1 MNFFY
6 NINYNV
12 HRLNYVTEFM
22 NNSNIVIFFGKSLI
36 DLCFLDCSGL
46 VVGILKIGHK
56 SLYVFDKNGDTK
68 HVVAPCVL
76 DFYVHESRQR
86 HGLGKIMFEHMLE
99 HENLLPEQLAVDR
112 PSEKLLGFLRKHYG
126 KFTRANKNKYN
137 DYT

>member
-1 MNFFY
+1 MYIGSTMWPNLWIIQILLY
-6 NINYNV
+6 
-12 HRLNYVTEFM
+12 
-22 NNSNIVIFFGKSLI
+22 FFGKSLI
-36 DLCFLDCSGL
+36 DLCFSDCSGL

-56 SLYVFDKNGDTK
+56 SLYVFDKYGDTK

-86 HGLGKIMFEHMLE
+86 HGLGKILFEHMLE

-126 KFTRANKNKYN
+126 KFTRANKNKCN
-137 DYT
+137 N